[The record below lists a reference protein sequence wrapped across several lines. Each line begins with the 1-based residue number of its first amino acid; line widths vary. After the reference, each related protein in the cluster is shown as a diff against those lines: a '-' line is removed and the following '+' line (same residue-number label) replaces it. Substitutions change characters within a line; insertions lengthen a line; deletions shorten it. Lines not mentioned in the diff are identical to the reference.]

1 MADISFQPAGR
12 RPFSRLFSGIGLGL
26 SMSAAARSRMTQI
39 ERLNAMSDDDL
50 AARGLSRD
58 AIPRYVFRDL
68 IGL

>member
-1 MADISFQPAGR
+1 
-12 RPFSRLFSGIGLGL
+12 
-26 SMSAAARSRMTQI
+26 MSAAARSRMTQI
-39 ERLNAMSDDDL
+39 ERLNAMGDDDL